1 MKRRL
6 FTLLFLLLLPSLVFG
21 LASAQGAGVQ
31 SLPGGGW
38 VTGTQV
44 QNVEPRL
51 PRCCTRRFGELSGHQ
66 FRVAGWVHGLSH
78 CRVQ

>member
-6 FTLLFLLLLPSLVFG
+6 LTVMALLLLPSLVFG
-21 LASAQGAGVQ
+21 AAYAQGGNVQ

-44 QNVEPRL
+44 QNVGTSPASIIM
-51 PRCCTRRFGELSGHQ
+51 TVYGQTTGQWELSYTDVPAN
-66 FRVAGWVHGLSH
+66 FR
-78 CRVQ
+78 